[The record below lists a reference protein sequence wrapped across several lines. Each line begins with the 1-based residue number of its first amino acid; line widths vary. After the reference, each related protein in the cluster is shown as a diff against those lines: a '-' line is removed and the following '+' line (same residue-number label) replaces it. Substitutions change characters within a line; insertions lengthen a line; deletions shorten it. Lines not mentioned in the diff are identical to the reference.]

1 MTIRE
6 AAVLFRTVRNP
17 PSDLARDLALSRIVL
32 VVAQELAHEH
42 GVSTQEAV
50 KGLQDVIRSPVVQW
64 P

>member
-1 MTIRE
+1 MTIHE
-6 AAVLFRTVRNP
+6 AAMLFRAVRNP

-32 VVAQELAHEH
+32 VVAKELAHEH
-42 GVSTQEAV
+42 GISAKEAV